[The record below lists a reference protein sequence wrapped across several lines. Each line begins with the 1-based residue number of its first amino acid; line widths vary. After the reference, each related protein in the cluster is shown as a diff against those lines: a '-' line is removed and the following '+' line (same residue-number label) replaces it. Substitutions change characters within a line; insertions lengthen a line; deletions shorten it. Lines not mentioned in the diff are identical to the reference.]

1 MAQITIKI
9 PDQLMSRLAQ
19 QSSSIQDIVIKA
31 LENYINGEQATG
43 NREQEL
49 LTPRGGERERTNK
62 LLPIARSLFPLQ
74 KGVETESQEITKTL
88 TWELC
93 GSLEVSEPDSK
104 YIIGKDSQGQVIT
117 NYAENVD
124 QVIY

>member
-9 PDQLMSRLAQ
+9 PDKLMSRLAK

-31 LENYINGEQATG
+31 LENYI
-43 NREQEL
+43 
-49 LTPRGGERERTNK
+49 
-62 LLPIARSLFPLQ
+62 
-74 KGVETESQEITKTL
+74 ETESQEITKTR

-93 GSLEVSEPDSK
+93 GSLEVSEPDPK
-104 YIIGKDSQGQVIT
+104 YIIGKDTQGQVIT

>member
-31 LENYINGEQATG
+31 LENYIEA
-43 NREQEL
+43 
-49 LTPRGGERERTNK
+49 
-62 LLPIARSLFPLQ
+62 
-74 KGVETESQEITKTL
+74 ESQEITKTL